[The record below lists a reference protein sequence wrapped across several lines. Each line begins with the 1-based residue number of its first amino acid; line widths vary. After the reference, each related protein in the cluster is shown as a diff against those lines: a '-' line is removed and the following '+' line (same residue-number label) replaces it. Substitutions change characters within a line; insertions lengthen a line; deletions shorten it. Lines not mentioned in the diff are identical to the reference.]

1 MNNKIQKGFQKLN
14 RIRKTFQY
22 TPYVDRHEEIQRAVE
37 EMEKEDYKT
46 LEKNRRDFFHAAD
59 EFFII
64 DSENLEEVQ
73 SRFYGFSLQES
84 GIYEQANMTPEAM
97 RALDGRGVYVSV
109 EADEDHVIIRQDY
122 NGSYGLYLY
131 QKEGYFA
138 LSNSF
143 YYLLEYLK
151 KKVSLTANED
161 YVKEFLLIPMVPVT
175 CTETPICEIQML
187 ERDLEVRIDKSTGTP
202 TLHKI
207 DYEIA
212 SLSLDTQEGM
222 DALDHWYLSWTKLL
236 RRLAR
241 ETDQISVDLSGGF
254 DSRLSFLLL
263 LKSGID
269 LNKIRIK
276 SFQDALHT
284 HAEDYKIASS
294 IAEYFSFALNQEPT
308 PTPNLHYS
316 LKDILNI
323 DFYTNFFFHKE
334 LYHKH
339 CRHVSRHFTV
349 SGAGG
354 EAVRYYW
361 KGSTVKFRWKMRQYA
376 KRYSRRTGKDLAAGE
391 RRIMSRTFRMI
402 QERYHITNPHSKK
415 TPAFIYREGR
425 TINHFAKSAVCD
437 WFVNTCV
444 LAPLL
449 DPDLGKLILELP
461 DCKDNNLL
469 MAVIYERY
477 CPELLKFPFE
487 GNRKIKDA
495 AITTAKK
502 LNEQFPFRGETD
514 LKDGNNSNPEK
525 RGCMET
531 DHENEEVS
539 FVFVHEDQK
548 AAEAIREKRDNPY
561 VPKDRPD
568 AWLKQAFFSKECRE
582 VFTSAYSEEIYY
594 EAIWQCQKKDYHPM
608 EYCNGVLAVTKI
620 LSDTQNTMAEDFL

>member
-1 MNNKIQKGFQKLN
+1 MKNKIQKGFQKLN
-14 RIRKTFQY
+14 RIRKAFQY
-22 TPYVDRHEEIQRAVE
+22 APYVDRHEEIQSAVE
-37 EMEKEDYKT
+37 EMEKEDYKIQ
-46 LEKNRRDFFHAAD
+46 EKNRRDFFHAAD

-64 DSENLEEVQ
+64 DSENLKEVQ

-109 EADEDHVIIRQDY
+109 EADEEQVSIRQDY

-131 QKEGYFA
+131 QKNGYFA

-143 YYLLEYLK
+143 YYLLEYVK

-161 YVKEFLLIPMVPVT
+161 YAKEFLLIPMVPVT
-175 CTETPICEIQML
+175 CTETPIQEIQML
-187 ERDLEVRIDKSTGTP
+187 ERDLEVRINKSTGAL

-212 SLSLDTQEGM
+212 SLSLNTQEGM

-276 SFQDALHT
+276 SFHDELHT

-294 IAEYFSFALNQEPT
+294 IAEYFGFSLNQEPT

-316 LKDILNI
+316 LRDILNI
-323 DFYTNFFFHKE
+323 DYYTNFFFHKE

-339 CRHVSRHFTV
+339 CRHVSRHFMV

-402 QERYHITNPHSKK
+402 QERYHITNPHSTKI
-415 TPAFIYREGR
+415 PAFIYREGR
-425 TINHFAKSAVCD
+425 TINHFGKSAVCD

-495 AITTAKK
+495 AIATAKK
-502 LNEQFPFRGETD
+502 LNEQFPFKGDFD
-514 LKDGNNSNPEK
+514 LKDGNDSNPEK
-525 RGCMET
+525 KGCMET
-531 DHENEEVS
+531 DHEKEEVS
-539 FVFVHEDQK
+539 FVIVHEDQK
-548 AAEAIREKRDNPY
+548 AVEAIREKRDNPY

-568 AWLKQAFFSKECRE
+568 AWLKQAFLSKECRE

-594 EAIWQCQKKDYHPM
+594 EAIWQCKKKDYHPM

-620 LSDTQNTMAEDFL
+620 LADTQNPMAEDFL